1 MLLNLAKIFFIIVTS
16 FCISTNSMW
25 EHLFPHK
32 LVDQRT
38 CCQIGTFV
46 SLIKW
51 NLLVSIC
58 LLLVGNKVEKLF
70 LCLRIISPLF
80 FMNCY
85 LFSIVLSNFSIFKTS
100 IHNYNIFEINCKYI
114 SHLSFIFVLLQFFFK
129 EFKSLNFF
137 KWSNIPV
144 FGTSFF
150 YSS

>member
-1 MLLNLAKIFFIIVTS
+1 MTFSHSIKPKYISKGIGNIKTPSVKGLTQVYLFAFLPEVSLQYISIRGIAESKIKDITLLNLAKIFFIIATS

-80 FMNCY
+80 MNCY
-85 LFSIVLSNFSIFKTS
+85 L
-100 IHNYNIFEINCKYI
+100 
-114 SHLSFIFVLLQFFFK
+114 
-129 EFKSLNFF
+129 SL
-137 KWSNIPV
+137 
-144 FGTSFF
+144 
-150 YSS
+150 